1 MEETVA
7 RDSGA
12 AIAARR
18 SGSST
23 RSTHPHRR
31 ARTGDLSAGEA
42 GVDIYTLMKFQRS
55 NQNTCI
61 NQRPLVK
68 VGETV

>member
-18 SGSST
+18 SGIVDQVDAT
-23 RSTHPHRR
+23 RIVVRV
-31 ARTGDLSAGEA
+31 TGDLQG
-42 GVDIYTLMKFQRS
+42 R
-55 NQNTCI
+55 
-61 NQRPLVK
+61 
-68 VGETV
+68 